1 MTINEII
8 SRYNAAE
15 ETEKSAIMKELETAL
30 KDQNAT
36 LKKSAIST
44 LLSTADKDGLAAFW
58 MAYLATPNYT
68 ALGMRENAETGELET
83 VERVRPVYLDELEKA
98 WDAMHDGQTLAR
110 AKNYSRMMAHF
121 IKNVVRHQAGDLSE
135 HDKGEKCAIVTVK
148 KFRGDELE
156 TQEVDFSGVSVGALL
171 KQLRTIVET
180 ILPEGMA
187 PNMLKADV
195 RAILMAAQT
204 SKELDFKGKK
214 ERAML
219 RLVLDAAQKRIT
231 GEAYTYESAA
241 KCFKEP
247 KPKMANEQQSAK
259 TEEKMSKVPERPE
272 AAKTLGKKGKADTI
286 TEVA

>member
-1 MTINEII
+1 MNINEII
-8 SRYNAAE
+8 ARYNAAE
-15 ETEKSAIMKELETAL
+15 ETDKSTIEKELETAL
-30 KDQNAT
+30 KEHNTA
-36 LKKSAIST
+36 LKKNAIST
-44 LLSTADKDGLAAFW
+44 LLDTAEKDGLSAFW
-58 MAYLATPNYT
+58 KAYLATPSYN
-68 ALGMRENAETGELET
+68 ALGVRENAETGEMET
-83 VERVRPVYLDELEKA
+83 VYRVRPVYLDELEKA

-110 AKNYSRMMAHF
+110 AKNYNRMMAHF
-121 IKNVVRHQAGDLSE
+121 IKNVVHHQAGDLSE
-135 HDKGEKCAIVTVK
+135 HDKGEKCAIVAVK
-148 KFRGDELE
+148 KFQDDDLE

-171 KQLRTIVET
+171 KQLRAIVET

-231 GEAYTYESAA
+231 GEAYVYESAA

-259 TEEKMSKVPERPE
+259 TEEKMSMVPERPE
-272 AAKTLGKKGKADTI
+272 AAEILGKKGKAETVK
-286 TEVA
+286 EVA

>member
-15 ETEKSAIMKELETAL
+15 ETEKSTIMKELETAL

-36 LKKSAIST
+36 MKKSTISA
-44 LLSTADKDGLAAFW
+44 LLSTANKDGLSTFW
-58 MAYLATPNYT
+58 TAYLATPNYT
-68 ALGMRENAETGELET
+68 ALGVRENAETGELET
-83 VERVRPVYLDELEKA
+83 VERVHPVYLDELEKA
-98 WDAMHDGQTLAR
+98 WDALHDGQTLAR
-110 AKNYSRMMAHF
+110 AKNYNRMMAHF
-121 IKNVVRHQAGDLSE
+121 IKNVVRHQAGALSE
-135 HDKGEKCAIVTVK
+135 HDKGEKCAIVAVK
-148 KFRGDELE
+148 KFQGDELE

-180 ILPEGMA
+180 ILPEEMA

-231 GEAYTYESAA
+231 GEAYTYKSYA
-241 KCFKEP
+241 KCFQDP
-247 KPKMANEQQSAK
+247 KPKMANEKQSAK
-259 TEEKMSKVPERPE
+259 TEEKMSRVPERPE
-272 AAKTLGKKGKADTI
+272 AAKTLGKKNNTTKKA
-286 TEVA
+286 A